1 MPRQTYTKEEKARE
15 GRQVDAALQVASKTQ
30 ESLANDLGVTQ
41 GLIHQWL
48 AGKTRIPDL
57 YMLKLGKALS
67 FDPISV
73 RPELGEYAEFFKEDS
88 LLSGLSHE
96 DCVRMKAA
104 IHAFKKSAAR

>member
-1 MPRQTYTKEEKARE
+1 MPRQTYTKEEKIRE
-15 GRQVDAALQVASKTQ
+15 GRQVDTALHLANKTQ

-41 GLIHQWL
+41 GLVHQWIS
-48 AGKTRIPDL
+48 GKTRIPDL

-73 RPELGEYAEFFKEDS
+73 RPELAEYAEFFTEET

-96 DCVRMKAA
+96 DSVRMKAA
-104 IHAFKKSAAR
+104 IHAFKKSAAK